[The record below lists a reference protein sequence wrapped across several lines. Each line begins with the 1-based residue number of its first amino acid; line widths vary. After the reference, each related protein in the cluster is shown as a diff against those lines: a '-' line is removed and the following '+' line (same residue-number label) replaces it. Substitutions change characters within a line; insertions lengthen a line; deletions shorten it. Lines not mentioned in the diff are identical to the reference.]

1 VDVGRGADR
10 ATFCELENAPP
21 AERLRNCWSAFD
33 PHGARA
39 YAARAMRI
47 TFELSEADIER
58 FQAALE
64 KSRRA
69 TRCAD
74 EVDVIDA
81 TKYALDHLSAST
93 APTYVR
99 RRLVEVQRLILMLED
114 EAWALNDPE
123 RSEVVETLAYFS
135 DPDDLIPDDIE
146 VIGLLDDAIMLELLL
161 RRLRRVLN
169 AYADFCAYRT
179 TLAAMPGDAEQRRL
193 HARCLA
199 ERRSQLHA
207 RMRRRRTR
215 VAKR

>member
-1 VDVGRGADR
+1 LTRNGEPRTLR
-10 ATFCELENAPP
+10 AV
-21 AERLRNCWSAFD
+21 
-33 PHGARA
+33 
-39 YAARAMRI
+39 MRI
-47 TFELSEADIER
+47 TFELEPADIER
-58 FQAALE
+58 FQAALTRA
-64 KSRRA
+64 RRM

-81 TKYALDHLSAST
+81 AKYALDHLSASS
-93 APTYVR
+93 APAYVR

-114 EAWALNDPE
+114 EAWALGDPE

-161 RRLRRVLN
+161 RRLRRVLS
-169 AYADFCAYRT
+169 AYAEFCAYRT
-179 TLAAMPGDAEQRRL
+179 TLAAMPGDAETRRS

-199 ERRSQLHA
+199 ERRVKLQA

-215 VAKR
+215 SAKP

>member
-1 VDVGRGADR
+1 
-10 ATFCELENAPP
+10 
-21 AERLRNCWSAFD
+21 
-33 PHGARA
+33 
-39 YAARAMRI
+39 MRI
-47 TFELSEADIER
+47 TFELEPDDVER
-58 FQAALE
+58 FHAA
-64 KSRRA
+64 RA
-69 TRCAD
+69 RARQLTQCAD

-81 TKYALDHLSAST
+81 AKYALDHMCAGA
-93 APTYVR
+93 APAYVR
-99 RRLVEVQRLILMLED
+99 KRLVEVQRLILMLED
-114 EAWALNDPE
+114 EAWALSEPE
-123 RSEVVETLAYFS
+123 RSDVIETLAYFS
-135 DPDDLIPDDIE
+135 DPDDLIPDDVE

-199 ERRSQLHA
+199 ERRSELHV

>member
-1 VDVGRGADR
+1 
-10 ATFCELENAPP
+10 
-21 AERLRNCWSAFD
+21 
-33 PHGARA
+33 
-39 YAARAMRI
+39 MRI
-47 TFELSEADIER
+47 TFELSDADIER

-81 TKYALDHLSAST
+81 TKYALDHLSTST
-93 APTYVR
+93 APAYVR

-146 VIGLLDDAIMLELLL
+146 VVGLLDDAIMLEILL

-199 ERRSQLHA
+199 ERRIRLHV

-215 VAKR
+215 VAKS